1 MIVVVN
7 YFVIFIE
14 ILVRFF
20 LDIVFLFNVFFFS
33 FCVKVLMIWLFLVK
47 LVSYKFLRKLRLFGV

>member
-47 LVSYKFLRKLRLFGV
+47 LVSYKFLRKLRLLGV

>member
-33 FCVKVLMIWLFLVK
+33 ICVKVLMIWLFLVK
-47 LVSYKFLRKLRLFGV
+47 LVSYKFLRKLRLLGV